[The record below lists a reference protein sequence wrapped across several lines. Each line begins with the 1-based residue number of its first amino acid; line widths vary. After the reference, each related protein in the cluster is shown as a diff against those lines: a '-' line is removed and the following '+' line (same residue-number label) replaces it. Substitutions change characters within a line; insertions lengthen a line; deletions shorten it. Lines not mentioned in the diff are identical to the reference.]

1 MSLRQKLTIALA
13 ATLLTAAC
21 SSPTAPKY
29 DECDVTTTGPG
40 RCGP

>member
-21 SSPTAPKY
+21 SSPTAPKS
-29 DECDVTTTGPG
+29 CDLSSMGSCAN
-40 RCGP
+40 R

>member
-21 SSPTAPKY
+21 SSPTAPKG
-29 DECDVTTTGPG
+29 CDLVTIGVG
-40 RCGP
+40 HCASK